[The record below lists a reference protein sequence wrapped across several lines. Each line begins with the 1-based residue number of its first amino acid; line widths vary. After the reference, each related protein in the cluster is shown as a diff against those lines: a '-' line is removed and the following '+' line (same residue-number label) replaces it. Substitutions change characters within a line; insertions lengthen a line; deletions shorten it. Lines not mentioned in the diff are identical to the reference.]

1 MADFPQMSFQ
11 QRTSQ
16 TMSQAQVQRM
26 SQTQIM
32 SLNLLAMSSADLRN
46 EIYSYVAK
54 NPALEIKS
62 DSLESGVKSSRTEVS
77 ASSRFSDNTHYGSAS
92 ASGAAAS
99 DNFQAA
105 LESNA
110 DDREPLTDHLEHQL
124 NSMKLSA
131 EEKALC
137 LKLIYNLDQKGFH
150 ILAPISFLNPENPL
164 HNEEFLSHCLKIVQN
179 LDPIGTCT
187 NNYRESLF
195 VQAEISGLASD
206 LSLFLLESQEHFEF
220 LNPPQPQK
228 IQKKIEDYLSA
239 QKKLKFKQK
248 AGISLAKDDINIE
261 EIELA
266 LNFIRTL
273 DPYPARN
280 FGSSQTNF
288 ISPDVI
294 VTKNDDDEAENEF
307 TVTFAREFL
316 PRLEISKD
324 YTSLIKSAEIKDGDT
339 SDKSER
345 KKAEVKFARNSV
357 NEAKVFIES
366 VLYRESTILKAAQE
380 IVSAQAQFFR
390 KGARYLAPLRQKDIA
405 EKLGV
410 HETTISRMASSKYL
424 ACEWGIFP
432 ISYFFTNAVGS
443 TKANPDQKAQAQE
456 STAAGESSGPASKE
470 GVKYEIAQILEEH
483 KNDKK
488 ALSDQKISDIL
499 AEKGIKV
506 ARRTVAKYRGELNIN
521 SSYER

>member
-16 TMSQAQVQRM
+16 NMAQTQVQKM

-32 SLNLLAMSSADLRN
+32 SLNLLAMSSADLRK
-46 EIYSYVAK
+46 EIYAQAGK
-54 NPALEIKS
+54 NPALEIVR
-62 DSLESGVKSSRTEVS
+62 DSMESGVSSSRREVS
-77 ASSRFSDNTHYGSAS
+77 ASSRFSDNTRYGSAS
-92 ASGAAAS
+92 ASGSAAS

-105 LESNA
+105 LESTS
-110 DDREPLTDHLEHQL
+110 DEREPLTDHLEHQL
-124 NSMKLSA
+124 NAMNISE

-137 LKLIYNLDQKGFH
+137 LKLIYNLDEKGFH
-150 ILAPISFLNPENPL
+150 ILAPVSFLNPQNPL
-164 HNEEFLSHCLKIVQN
+164 HTQDFLNRCLCMVQH
-179 LDPIGTCT
+179 LDPVGTCT

-195 VQAEISGLASD
+195 VQAKISGTASD
-206 LSLFLLESQEHFEF
+206 LALFLLETSEHFDF
-220 LNPPQPQK
+220 LNPPQIPK
-228 IQKKIEDYLSA
+228 IQKKLADYLGQ
-239 QKKLKFKQK
+239 QKKLKFTSKD
-248 AGISLAKDDINIE
+248 GISLTKDDISSE
-261 EIELA
+261 EIESA
-266 LNFIRTL
+266 LDFIKTL

-280 FGSSQTNF
+280 FGTNTTNYVA
-288 ISPDVI
+288 PDVI
-294 VTKNDDDEAENEF
+294 VTKNPEAEEGEAEF

-316 PRLEISKD
+316 PKVGLSKD
-324 YTSLIKSAEIKDGDT
+324 YTALINSTENIPNDG
-339 SDKSER
+339 SEKSER
-345 KKAEVKFARNSV
+345 KKAELKFAKNSV
-357 NEAKVFIES
+357 NEAKVFIDS

-380 IVSAQAQFFR
+380 IVAAQSEFFK

-432 ISYFFTNAVGS
+432 ISYFFTNAVSGETS
-443 TKANPDQKAQAQE
+443 NSPSSK
-456 STAAGESSGPASKE
+456 ESSSLSKE
-470 GVKYEIAQILEEH
+470 AVKYEIAEILEEH

-488 ALSDQKISDIL
+488 ALSDQKISDLL

-521 SSYER
+521 SSYAR